1 MIYNPPSNK
10 YVHFGAMGY
19 IDYTK
24 YKQIFDLKTANE
36 YRIRYLKRALKIKGT
51 LEG

>member
-1 MIYNPPSNK
+1 MIYNPQTNN

-24 YKQIFDLKTANE
+24 YIQIYNLKTANE
-36 YRIRYLKRALKIKGT
+36 RRIKYLKRI
-51 LEG
+51 